1 MPAID
6 EINGRIVYYRP
17 PPPPPPPPTPEQIQA
32 AADAKAKTNAALQT
46 ANTAVN
52 NYIKNGDD
60 STAAQATLDKPLSDV
75 IGSVQ
80 NELRRQADEA
90 PAGDQKKAIEDAAA
104 EIKKRDP
111 DAKWLDKIV
120 DDAKDAV
127 EKQDPSQRTA
137 SEARDGVLDAQ
148 DKLQDAQSIKVTNR
162 TIAEDKQDSINTAQ
176 TNLDKAIQDFK
187 TAIGAELG
195 TYENFGS
202 GDNLKAANDAADAL
216 AKAHPDWDN
225 GSLAFAKNIA
235 TGDAIQYQINHI
247 NPNDPT
253 LSAQD
258 KALATNDPVQFA
270 CVQLA
275 RPYASDKNAEQIYEQ
290 IGAASYDV
298 RVNYTK
304 DQVAAKMKAGD
315 AQGAL
320 KILSTNMND
329 VSVTSA
335 DPDARDHL
343 YQVAGAPFFN
353 AHSDY
358 FNKQISDLTQVYKYN
373 PEDPD
378 NARKMADST
387 VKYDAVGKWMKDL
400 AKVAPPE
407 VANNLLTTVED
418 RFNDNGHWFQSN
430 SGDSSGLMPNGSD
443 FYGGLSLTA
452 AVADSPRFS
461 SDQSSNDHAQ
471 QVANWLTT
479 NNDAKSFLYSMQTS
493 GSGGTMPSWVPVQ
506 NAVGDGN
513 GATVTDA
520 LIQQHG
526 KDLPNADMLQRAF
539 DRGNEKVQAKQAE
552 ADYKTFQSD
561 QNAGLKNIFG
571 QMSKATFGKDS
582 PIYNDKTQAFTG
594 PDADTQRKNYIG
606 ASLMIQADNSGAQ
619 SSGNTNTAWYT
630 NGNSTKII
638 DEVNK
643 EIHDVAGDNA
653 SVKAIPIAYVDKSAG
668 VMPTALF
675 QVTGKDGKTHYI
687 DDRGW
692 DYSSLDDYR
701 HNNALSDDGTIYV
714 PKNLAGTVAVDSKG
728 IPDVDHFS
736 AHITTTGQK
745 IRHVVD
751 IVAGVAT
758 AVGGVILS
766 VGTFGGASIV
776 GGAMVAVG
784 TGWIVGESVDH
795 LNTLADHGRSWSPTN
810 PEAFNDWL
818 AIVTSAAGEYS
829 LAGKGLSAVSEAAAA
844 SKMFTLTRSA
854 SDLVAGGGG
863 IVMTGA
869 QVKDLLMYGDR
880 MSGEQKAESIM
891 FLGLGL
897 GQVGATRMLERVG
910 LSQGT
915 ERVGLLNALKN
926 NAGRY
931 KPTEMAPEPTTVAA
945 NDPASAGRP
954 TSDPTTEPVI
964 TQAGGKTTEPG
975 STTTAGNE
983 GKDGTT
989 GKPGTDP
996 IDPTTGK
1003 PKTAGDPATEPGK
1016 TGTGDEGNPTN
1027 TGPARPSRPLP
1038 GALDDLANPEITL
1051 TSFTDTQK
1059 ALDAG
1064 TQNALSQ
1071 HADLLLDAENYR
1083 TDGTTT
1089 GRHPRGVGV
1098 RRLASALSKMS
1109 DEQRQLILS
1118 KAQFAHDT
1126 ANIKDPVRMSWRQRM
1141 QLYRGK
1147 SSVFGR
1153 TADRIMSP
1161 VDRIQAMFI
1170 DRGIR
1175 NFFVKGGTEDAAA
1188 ALMGKRIL
1196 MVTGFTV
1203 GRDPTTGRM
1212 LPETDGPVGTGEK
1225 AATLAQA
1232 GYDITVATDS
1242 ANMPVLKAVLDT
1254 YEGGH
1259 LVKLETFDAKRGQPA
1274 RDAANELLDRVQPE
1288 AVVAIE
1294 LPARNADGD
1303 YLNMRGISVAD
1314 VNAPKDQIILEANK
1328 RKGITTVGV
1337 GDGGNEAGMGSLRSK
1352 IPAVTLADGSTV
1364 DFASTVPVDFPVTAW
1379 NSNFGAQAILANM
1392 LHNMGRMDLM
1402 PKPEQL
1408 HAAIKASVDAG
1419 AVDGV
1424 SRKGEASVD
1433 GFPSQVHQGMLVLLR
1448 DAMHHIPDGKTTF
1461 DEATPN
1467 EPFTVAAF
1475 DSSNG
1480 GLIAAK
1486 NMLAIIKAET
1496 GEDLQ
1501 MVPVV
1506 DHANAPY
1513 GPKSPETLI
1522 RLVGNGLQTAQRL
1535 KAAMVAMACNTACT
1549 AFPKALDNVDVPV
1562 INLIDVTSRA
1572 MVEHGGD
1579 RPAVI
1584 ATAGTVKSGA
1594 YQNKVAELTD
1604 GEITPQAVAAHK
1616 FADFVNDLK
1625 HKSDDPAVKAELQ
1638 AASDKYV
1645 SELDP
1650 NTTSLWLCCTHYPA
1664 MKDFLVTSL
1673 QKRGMDIPV
1682 VDPMEYQ
1689 AKALLA
1695 QIGKDEWHTP
1705 SAAYSTDP
1713 YVVTSGKTG
1722 PVSESAQN
1730 LMERPNVPVQ
1740 RVRKFGPGKT
1750 LDDTIPPNPRL
1761 EPTPI
1766 SNAVMA
1772 MFNPDMA
1779 RIENPQGVDNA
1790 GAALQNSNRILVLAG
1805 SRNAHGAVDTDGIAG
1820 AAVFGHDMQAAGKH
1834 VVYAVPHEAV
1844 PALDAALQARG
1855 AAVNDYSIVPFD
1867 AAPGEQARTAAQ
1879 DLLNGESP
1887 DTIVS
1892 INVHGRNADGRYIDQ
1907 NGTDVTDQTV
1917 PLDEVAVAGWKADG
1931 VTTIGVGS
1939 RGHEA
1944 GMGNTRRT
1952 APQVTLPDGTVV
1964 DPRSVVPSD
1973 HYVSASNSN
1982 WGAHGLAAS
1991 ALKAAG
1997 RTDLL
2002 STHQQHMDALTASAH
2017 AGAVD
2022 GVTGNATGTVGG
2034 HDSNTYQTV
2043 VQMINLAAGKKPD
2056 VPPPTTASASGPKG
2070 PEGPTG
2076 PTGPEGPKGP
2086 NADNPAPGTQ
2096 PTGSKTTEPTTAA
2109 KTNETGD
2116 DGNGTPPT
2124 EPDSAANAGEP
2135 KRKPWIRWIFAG
2147 SLTGA
2152 FSTAA
2157 SSATLTGSAAT
2168 HAVFDPSVTSPLS
2181 FMYRGSIAALRAN
2194 KTRAINEQLGKL
2206 GTEDSAAAL
2215 AWLKTNVRDQAGRWG
2230 LSKPDRAAIGEAL
2243 DHFQANPDALS
2254 AALSK
2259 KGNPDAQTDRDVQ
2272 RLQALTSAPAKLLS
2286 PKSAIGRANDTLQLL
2301 TLALN
2306 NGNTAYWFATHGA
2319 HLNTPSFWSNALF
2332 LSANLA
2338 LSSRNFA
2345 GRLGATFN
2353 DKATNTSPW
2362 LNRAQAFTMSLYTV
2376 GSVPLAMNDAL
2387 MHTNSPALGA
2397 TKAALDLAFGAG
2409 ALRIAGDLMPK
2420 VGQRLPSNA
2429 ALPGGVILGVAA
2441 VTRFGIEL
2449 FAPNQAAK
2457 PAVAQAQSNGNGQDQ
2472 NLQPTVTLP
2481 LPPDMQGVS
2490 GDVLRANAPPALPSV
2505 GTATSPQYA
2514 IVGPGDTLWQLSAA
2528 DAAKLLGTTGPAS
2541 NARTA
2546 SALDKLPGMNSQF
2559 DWAALDGNP
2568 YTQGATG
2575 QDPDLVVP
2583 GDIVR
2588 IG

>member
-17 PPPPPPPPTPEQIQA
+17 PPPPPPPPTPEQKQA
-32 AADAKAKTNAALQT
+32 AADAKTKTDAAIQT

-52 NYIKNGDD
+52 DYINNGDD
-60 STAAQATLDKPLSDV
+60 SKAAQAKLDKPLSDV
-75 IGSVQ
+75 INSVQ

-90 PAGDQKKAIEDAAA
+90 PAGGEKKAIEDAADA
-104 EIKKRDP
+104 IKKRDP

-148 DKLQDAQSIKVTNR
+148 DKLQDAQNIKVTNR

-176 TNLDKAIQDFK
+176 ANLDKAIQDFK
-187 TAIGAELG
+187 TAIGGELSS
-195 TYENFGS
+195 YENFGS
-202 GDNLKAANDAADAL
+202 GDNLKAANDATDAL
-216 AKAHPDWDN
+216 AKAHPDWDD
-225 GSLAFAKNIA
+225 GSLAFARNIA
-235 TGDAIQYQINHI
+235 TADAIQYQINHI
-247 NPNDPT
+247 NPNDPK

-275 RPYASDKNAEQIYEQ
+275 RPHANDKNAEQIYEQ

-373 PEDPD
+373 PDDPD
-378 NARKMADST
+378 ANRKMADST

-418 RFNDNGHWFQSN
+418 RFNDNGKWFQSN
-430 SGDSSGLMPNGSD
+430 AGADTSGLVPHGSD

-452 AVADSPRFS
+452 AVADSPRFA
-461 SDQSSNDHAQ
+461 SDQPSTDHAQ

-479 NNDAKSFLYSMQTS
+479 NSNAKSFLYSMQTS
-493 GSGGTMPSWVPVQ
+493 GSGGSMPSWVPVQ

-513 GATVTDA
+513 GATVTNA

-539 DRGNEKVQAKQAE
+539 DRGNEKVQQKQAE

-571 QMSKATFGKDS
+571 QMSKATFGKDT
-582 PIYNDKTQAFTG
+582 PLYNDKAQSFTG
-594 PDADTQRKNYIG
+594 PDADTQLKNYIG
-606 ASLMIQADNSGAQ
+606 GALMIQADNAGAQ
-619 SSGNTNTAWYT
+619 SSGTTGTAWFT
-630 NGNSTKII
+630 SGNSTKII

-643 EIHDVAGDNA
+643 KIHEVGGDNPT
-653 SVKAIPIAYVDKSAG
+653 VKAIPIAYVDKSAG

-675 QVTGKDGKTHYI
+675 EVTDKNGGKPHYI

-692 DYSSLDDYR
+692 DYDNLDDYR
-701 HNNALSDDGTIYV
+701 HNNALSDGGTIYV
-714 PKNLAGTVAVDSKG
+714 PKNLAGTVALDSKG

-829 LAGKGLSAVSEAAAA
+829 LAGKGVSALSEAAAA

-926 NAGRY
+926 NADRY
-931 KPTEMAPEPTTVAA
+931 RPTEMVSEPTTVAA
-945 NDPASAGRP
+945 NDPANAGRP
-954 TSDPTTEPVI
+954 TTDPTTEPVI
-964 TQAGGKTTEPG
+964 TQASGKTNEPG
-975 STTTAGNE
+975 GTTAGTE

-996 IDPTTGK
+996 IDPATGK
-1003 PKTAGDPATEPGK
+1003 PKTAGDPTTEPGK
-1016 TGTGDEGNPTN
+1016 TGTPGDEGNPTN

-1038 GALDDLANPEITL
+1038 GALDDLANPEVTL
-1051 TSFTDTQK
+1051 TNFTDTQK

-1083 TDGTTT
+1083 TSGTTA
-1089 GRHPRGVGV
+1089 GRHPRGIGV

-1118 KAQFAHDT
+1118 KAEFAHDT

-1203 GRDPTTGRM
+1203 GRDPATGRM

-1242 ANMPVLKAVLDT
+1242 ANMPVLQSVLDT
-1254 YEGGH
+1254 YPGGH
-1259 LVKLETFDAKRGQPA
+1259 LVKLELFDAKRGQPA

-1328 RKGITTVGV
+1328 RKGIVTVGV

-1352 IPAVTLADGSTV
+1352 IPPVTLADGSTV

-1392 LHNMGRMDLM
+1392 LRNMGRLDLM

-1433 GFPSQVHQGMLVLLR
+1433 GFASQVHQGMLVLLR
-1448 DAMHHIPDGKTTF
+1448 NAMNHMPDSKTF

-1513 GPKSPETLI
+1513 GPKSPDTLI

-1562 INLIDVTSRA
+1562 INLIDVTSHA

-1594 YQNKVAELTD
+1594 YQNRVAELTNGD
-1604 GEITPQAVAAHK
+1604 ITPQAVAAHK

-1645 SELDP
+1645 EELDP

-1682 VDPMEYQ
+1682 IDPMEYQ
-1689 AKALLA
+1689 AKALLNE
-1695 QIGKDEWHTP
+1695 IGKSEWHTP
-1705 SAAYSTDP
+1705 SAAYSTEP

-1722 PVSESAQN
+1722 PVSESVQN
-1730 LMERPNVPVQ
+1730 LMERLNVPVQ
-1740 RVRKFGPGKT
+1740 RVRRFGPGKT
-1750 LDDTIPPNPRL
+1750 LDGTIPPNPRM

-1779 RIENPQGVDNA
+1779 RIENPKGVDNA
-1790 GAALQNSNRILVLAG
+1790 AAALQDSNRILVLAG
-1805 SRNAHGAVDTDGIAG
+1805 ARNAHGAVDTDGIAG
-1820 AAVFGHDMQAAGKH
+1820 AAVFGHDMQASGKQ
-1834 VVYAVPHEAV
+1834 VVYVVPHQAV

-1867 AAPGEQARTAAQ
+1867 AAPGEPARTSAQ
-1879 DLLNGESP
+1879 DLINQESP

-1907 NGTDVTDQTV
+1907 NGNDVTDQTV
-1917 PLDEVAVAGWKADG
+1917 PLDEVVAAGWKTDG

-1964 DPRSVVPSD
+1964 DPRSVVPAD

-2002 STHQQHMDALTASAH
+2002 STHQQHMDALQASAN

-2022 GVTGNATGTVGG
+2022 GVTGRTDPTVGG

-2056 VPPPTTASASGPKG
+2056 VPPPAAANATGPKG
-2070 PEGPTG
+2070 PDGPSPDT
-2076 PTGPEGPKGP
+2076 
-2086 NADNPAPGTQ
+2086 PAPGTQ
-2096 PTGSKTTEPTTAA
+2096 ASNSKPTEPSTPPI
-2109 KTNETGD
+2109 KTGEAGD

-2124 EPDSAANAGEP
+2124 EPNSAASAGEP

-2206 GTEDSAAAL
+2206 GTEDSASAL
-2215 AWLKTNVRDQAGRWG
+2215 AWLKANVRDQAGRWG
-2230 LSKPDRAAIGEAL
+2230 LSKTDRAAIGEAL
-2243 DHFQANPDALS
+2243 DHFQANPDALTV
-2254 AALSK
+2254 ALSK
-2259 KGNPDAQTDRDVQ
+2259 KDNPDAQTERDVQ

-2286 PKSAIGRANDTLQLL
+2286 PKSPIGRANDTLQLL

-2387 MHTNSPALGA
+2387 MHTNSPAMGA

-2420 VGQRLPSNA
+2420 VGQRLPSNPM
-2429 ALPGGVILGVAA
+2429 LPGGVILGVAA

-2449 FAPNQAAK
+2449 FVPNQAAK
-2457 PAVAQAQSNGNGQDQ
+2457 PAVAQVQANGNGQDQ
-2472 NLQPTVTLP
+2472 NNQPIAAFP
-2481 LPPDMQGVS
+2481 LPDMQGVS
-2490 GDVLRANAPPALPSV
+2490 GDVLRANAPHALPSI

-2541 NARTA
+2541 EPRTLA
-2546 SALDKLPGMNSQF
+2546 AFDKLPPMNSQF

>member
-17 PPPPPPPPTPEQIQA
+17 PPPPPAPTPEQKQA
-32 AADAKAKTNAALQT
+32 AADAKTQTDAAIQT

-52 NYIKNGDD
+52 NYINNGDD
-60 STAAQATLDKPLSDV
+60 STAAQAKLDKPLSDV
-75 IGSVQ
+75 INSVQ

-90 PAGDQKKAIEDAAA
+90 PAGSEKKAIEDAAA
-104 EIKKRDP
+104 AIKKRDP

-137 SEARDGVLDAQ
+137 SEARDGVLNAQ
-148 DKLQDAQSIKVTNR
+148 DKLQDAQDIKVTNR
-162 TIAEDKQDSINTAQ
+162 TIAEDKQDAINTAQ
-176 TNLDKAIQDFK
+176 ANLNKAIQDFK
-187 TAIGAELG
+187 AALGGELS

-202 GDNLKAANDAADAL
+202 GDNLKAANDAVDAV
-216 AKAHPDWDN
+216 AKAHPDWDD
-225 GSLAFAKNIA
+225 GSLAFARNIA
-235 TGDAIQYQINHI
+235 TADAIQYQINHI

-258 KALATNDPVQFA
+258 KALATNDPVQLA

-275 RPYASDKNAEQIYEQ
+275 RPYASDPNAEKIYEQ

-298 RVNYTK
+298 RVTYTK

-315 AQGAL
+315 AEGAL

-335 DPDARDHL
+335 DPDARAHL
-343 YQVAGAPFFN
+343 YEVAGAPFFN

-358 FNKQISDLTQVYKYN
+358 FNKQITDLTQVYKYN
-373 PEDPD
+373 PDDPD
-378 NARKMADST
+378 ANRKMADST
-387 VKYDAVGKWMKDL
+387 VKYDAVGTWMKDL

-407 VANNLLTTVED
+407 VAGNLLTTVED

-430 SGDSSGLMPNGSD
+430 AGPDTSGLVPHGSD

-452 AVADSPRFS
+452 AVADAPRFA
-461 SDQSSNDHAQ
+461 SDQPSTDHAQ
-471 QVANWLTT
+471 QVANWLTS
-479 NNDAKSFLYSMQTS
+479 NSNAKSFLYSMQTS
-493 GSGGTMPSWVPVQ
+493 GSGGSMPSWVPVQ

-513 GATVTDA
+513 GATVTNA
-520 LIQQHG
+520 LIQHHG

-561 QNAGLKNIFG
+561 QNGGLKTIFG
-571 QMSKATFGKDS
+571 QMSKATFGKDT
-582 PIYNDKTQAFTG
+582 PLYNDTAQTFSGA
-594 PDADTQRKNYIG
+594 DADTQLKNYIG
-606 ASLMIQADNSGAQ
+606 GALMIQADNAGAQ
-619 SSGNTNTAWYT
+619 SSGNTGTAWFT
-630 NGNSTKII
+630 SGNSTKVIN
-638 DEVNK
+638 EVDK
-643 EIHDVAGDNA
+643 AIHEAGGDNPT
-653 SVKAIPIAYVDKSAG
+653 VKAIPIAYVDKSAG

-675 QVTGKDGKTHYI
+675 EVADKNGGKPHYI

-701 HNNALSDDGTIYV
+701 HNNALSDGGTIYV
-714 PKNLAGTVAVDSKG
+714 PKNLAGTVALGSNGV
-728 IPDVDHFS
+728 PDVDHFS

-795 LNTLADHGRSWSPTN
+795 LHTLADHGRSWSPLN
-810 PEAFNDWL
+810 PEATNDWL

-829 LAGKGLSAVSEAAAA
+829 LAGKGLVAVSDVANA
-844 SKMFTLTRSA
+844 SRLFKITRSA

-863 IVMTGA
+863 MIMTGA

-926 NAGRY
+926 NADRY
-931 KPTEMAPEPTTVAA
+931 KPTEMAPDPTTVAA

-954 TSDPTTEPVI
+954 TTDPTTEPVI
-964 TQAGGKTTEPG
+964 LQAGNKTPERG
-975 STTTAGNE
+975 
-983 GKDGTT
+983 GTT
-989 GKPGTDP
+989 PGNDGNDGNDGKPGTDP
-996 IDPTTGK
+996 IDPATGK
-1003 PKTAGDPATEPGK
+1003 PKAAGDPATEPGK
-1016 TGTGDEGNPTN
+1016 TGTPGDEGNPTN

-1038 GALDDLANPEITL
+1038 GALDDLANPEVTL
-1051 TSFTDTQK
+1051 TGFTDTQK
-1059 ALDAG
+1059 ALDAA

-1083 TDGTTT
+1083 TDGTTI
-1089 GRHPRGVGV
+1089 GRHPRGIGV
-1098 RRLASALSKMS
+1098 RRLAAKLAEMS
-1109 DEQRQLILS
+1109 DEQRRLILS
-1118 KAQFAHDT
+1118 KAEFAHDT

-1161 VDRIQAMFI
+1161 VDRIQALFV

-1175 NFFVKGGTEDAAA
+1175 KFFVKGGTEDAAA
-1188 ALMGKRIL
+1188 ALKDSQRIL
-1196 MVTGFTV
+1196 LVTGFTV
-1203 GRDPTTGRM
+1203 GRDPVSGRA
-1212 LPETDGPVGTGEK
+1212 LPETDGPVGTAEM
-1225 AATLAQA
+1225 AAKLALA
-1232 GYDITVATDS
+1232 GRDMTIATDS
-1242 ANMPVLKAVLDT
+1242 ANMPVVQSVLASFD
-1254 YEGGH
+1254 GGH
-1259 LVKLETFDAKRGQPA
+1259 LVKLEPFDAKRGQPA
-1274 RDAANELLDRVQPE
+1274 RDAANELLDRVQPD

-1303 YLNMRGISVAD
+1303 YLNMRGISVAE
-1314 VNAPKDQIILEANK
+1314 VNAPKDQIVLEANK
-1328 RKGITTVGV
+1328 RKGIITVGV
-1337 GDGGNEAGMGSLRSK
+1337 GDGGNEAGMGSLRSN
-1352 IPAVTLADGSTV
+1352 IPPVTLADNTTI
-1364 DFASTVPVDFPVTAW
+1364 DFASTVPVDHPVTAW

-1392 LHNMGRMDLM
+1392 LHRMGRMDLM
-1402 PKPEQL
+1402 TTPEEL

-1424 SRKGEASVD
+1424 SRKSEASVD
-1433 GFPSQVHQGMLVLLR
+1433 GFSSQVHQGMLVLLR
-1448 DAMHHIPDGKTTF
+1448 EAMNHMPRDKTF
-1461 DEATPN
+1461 DEATPT
-1467 EPFTVAAF
+1467 EPFTFAAF

-1486 NMLAIIKAET
+1486 NMLATIKAQT
-1496 GEDLQ
+1496 GEDLP
-1501 MVPVV
+1501 VAIVV

-1513 GPKSPETLI
+1513 GPKSPDALI

-1549 AFPKALDNVDVPV
+1549 AFPKALENVDVPV
-1562 INLIDVTSRA
+1562 IDLVDVTSRA
-1572 MVEHGGD
+1572 IVEHGGE

-1584 ATAGTVKSGA
+1584 ATAGTVKSHA
-1594 YQNKVAELTD
+1594 YQDKVAALSGD
-1604 GEITPQAVAAHK
+1604 SIHPQAVAAHK
-1616 FADFVNDLK
+1616 FADFVNQLK
-1625 HKSDDPAVKAELQ
+1625 HKSDDPAVKKELQ
-1638 AASDKYV
+1638 EASDLYV
-1645 SELDP
+1645 SELDER
-1650 NTTSLWLCCTHYPA
+1650 TTSLWLCCTHYPA
-1664 MKDFLVTSL
+1664 MKAFLVTSL

-1682 VDPMEYQ
+1682 VDPMQYQ
-1689 AKALLA
+1689 AKAVLDA
-1695 QIGKDEWHTP
+1695 IGQQEWKVP
-1705 SAAYSTDP
+1705 SAAYSSDP

-1730 LMERPNVPVQ
+1730 LMERPDVPVQ
-1740 RVRKFGPGKT
+1740 RVRRFGPGRT
-1750 LDDTIPPNPRL
+1750 LDSVIPSNPRL
-1761 EPTPI
+1761 EPSPI
-1766 SNAVMA
+1766 TNAVQA
-1772 MFNPDMA
+1772 LFTGDSA
-1779 RIENPQGVDNA
+1779 RIENPLGIDRA
-1790 GAALQNSNRILVLAG
+1790 AAALQNSNRILVLAG
-1805 SRNAHGAVDTDGIAG
+1805 ARNAHGAVDTDGMAG
-1820 AAVFGHDMQAAGKH
+1820 AAVFGHDMQAAGKN
-1834 VVYAVPHEAV
+1834 VVYVVPHEAV

-1855 AAVNDYSIVPFD
+1855 AAVNDYSIVPFN
-1867 AAPGEQARTAAQ
+1867 AEPGEPARATAQ
-1879 DLLNGESP
+1879 DLINEASP

-1907 NGTDVTDQTV
+1907 NGTDVTEQTV
-1917 PLDEVAVAGWKADG
+1917 PLDEVAIAGWKTDG

-1952 APQVTLPDGTVV
+1952 AAQVTLPDGTVV
-1964 DPRSVVPSD
+1964 DPRSVVPAD

-1991 ALKAAG
+1991 VLEAAG

-2002 STHQQHMDALTASAH
+2002 TTHQQHMDALNATAS

-2022 GVTGNATGTVGG
+2022 GATGQATGTVGG

-2043 VQMINLAAGKKPD
+2043 VQMINLAAGKKPNA
-2056 VPPPTTASASGPKG
+2056 PPPTAANATGPKG
-2070 PEGPTG
+2070 PTG
-2076 PTGPEGPKGP
+2076 PDGAQPKE
-2086 NADNPAPGTQ
+2086 PAA
-2096 PTGSKTTEPTTAA
+2096 TTEPITA
-2109 KTNETGD
+2109 KTSEAGD
-2116 DGNGTPPT
+2116 DGNGAPPT
-2124 EPDSAANAGEP
+2124 EPDSAASAGEP

-2181 FMYRGSIAALRAN
+2181 FMYRGGIAALRAN
-2194 KTRAINEQLGKL
+2194 KTRAVSDQVGKL
-2206 GTEDSAAAL
+2206 GTEDSDAAL
-2215 AWLKTNVRDQAGRWG
+2215 AWLKTNMSDHGRRWG
-2230 LSKPDRAAIGEAL
+2230 VTKSDRQTIADAVTR
-2243 DHFQANPDALS
+2243 FQDNPDALM

-2259 KGNPDAQTDRDVQ
+2259 VDDPKAKDDPDVQ
-2272 RLQALTSAPAKLLS
+2272 ALLALKGAPGKLLS
-2286 PKSAIGRANDTLQLL
+2286 PKSPVGRANDTLQLL

-2387 MHTNSPALGA
+2387 MHTNSPAMGA

-2420 VGQRLPSNA
+2420 VGQRLPSHA
-2429 ALPGGVILGVAA
+2429 MLPGGVILGVAA

-2449 FAPNQAAK
+2449 FVPNQAAK
-2457 PAVAQAQSNGNGQDQ
+2457 PAVANVQANGNGQDQ
-2472 NLQPTVTLP
+2472 NNQPVAAFP
-2481 LPPDMQGVS
+2481 LPDMQGVS
-2490 GDVLRANAPPALPSV
+2490 GDLLRANAPHALPSI
-2505 GTATSPQYA
+2505 GTGTSPQYA
-2514 IVGPGDTLWQLSAA
+2514 IVGPGGTLWQLSAA
-2528 DAAKLLGTTGPAS
+2528 DAAKLLGTAGPAS
-2541 NARTA
+2541 DARTA
-2546 SALDKLPGMNSQF
+2546 AALDKLPPMNSQF
-2559 DWAALDGNP
+2559 DWSALDGDP
-2568 YTQGATG
+2568 YTPATTG

-2583 GDIVR
+2583 GDLVR

>member
-17 PPPPPPPPTPEQIQA
+17 PPPPPAPTPEQKQA
-32 AADAKAKTNAALQT
+32 AADAKTQTDAAIQT

-52 NYIKNGDD
+52 NYINNGDD
-60 STAAQATLDKPLSDV
+60 STAAQAKLDKPLSDV
-75 IGSVQ
+75 INSVQ

-90 PAGDQKKAIEDAAA
+90 PAGSEKKAIEDAAA
-104 EIKKRDP
+104 AIKKRDP

-137 SEARDGVLDAQ
+137 SEARDGVLNAQ
-148 DKLQDAQSIKVTNR
+148 DNLQNAQSIKVTNR
-162 TIAEDKQDSINTAQ
+162 TIAEDKQDAINAAQ
-176 TNLDKAIQDFK
+176 ANLHKAIQDFK
-187 TAIGAELG
+187 TALGGELS

-202 GDNLKAANDAADAL
+202 GDNLKAANDAVDAM
-216 AKAHPDWDN
+216 AKAHPDWDD
-225 GSLAFAKNIA
+225 GSLAFARNIA
-235 TGDAIQYQINHI
+235 TADAIQYQINHI

-275 RPYASDKNAEQIYEQ
+275 RPYASDPNAEKIYEQ

-298 RVNYTK
+298 RVTYTK

-315 AQGAL
+315 AEGAL

-335 DPDARDHL
+335 DPDARAHL
-343 YQVAGAPFFN
+343 YEVAGAPFFN

-358 FNKQISDLTQVYKYN
+358 FNKQITDLTQVYKYN
-373 PEDPD
+373 PDDPD
-378 NARKMADST
+378 ANRKMADST

-407 VANNLLTTVED
+407 VAGNLLTTVED

-430 SGDSSGLMPNGSD
+430 AGPDTSGLVPRGSD

-452 AVADSPRFS
+452 AVADAPRFA
-461 SDQSSNDHAQ
+461 SDQPSTDHAQ

-479 NNDAKSFLYSMQTS
+479 NSNAKSFLYSMQTS
-493 GSGGTMPSWVPVQ
+493 GSGGSMPSWVPVQ
-506 NAVGDGN
+506 NAVGNGN
-513 GATVTDA
+513 GATVTNA

-539 DRGNEKVQAKQAE
+539 DRGNEKVQQKQAE

-561 QNAGLKNIFG
+561 QNGGLKTIFG
-571 QMSKATFGKDS
+571 QMSKATFGKDT
-582 PIYNDKTQAFTG
+582 PLYNDTAQTFSG
-594 PDADTQRKNYIG
+594 PDADTQLKNYIG
-606 ASLMIQADNSGAQ
+606 GALMIQADNAGAQ
-619 SSGNTNTAWYT
+619 SSGTTGTAWFT
-630 NGNSTKII
+630 SGNSTKVIN
-638 DEVNK
+638 EVDK
-643 EIHDVAGDNA
+643 AIHEAGGDNPT
-653 SVKAIPIAYVDKSAG
+653 VKAIPIVYVDKSAG
-668 VMPTALF
+668 VMPTTLF
-675 QVTGKDGKTHYI
+675 EVADKKGGKPHYI

-701 HNNALSDDGTIYV
+701 HNNALSDGGTIYV
-714 PKNLAGTVAVDSKG
+714 PKNLAGTVALGSNGV
-728 IPDVDHFS
+728 PDVDHFS

-795 LNTLADHGRSWSPTN
+795 LHTLADHGRSWSPLN
-810 PEAFNDWL
+810 PEATNDWL

-829 LAGKGLSAVSEAAAA
+829 LAGKGLVAVSDVANA
-844 SKMFTLTRSA
+844 SRLFKITRSA

-863 IVMTGA
+863 MIMTGA

-880 MSGEQKAESIM
+880 MSGSQKAESIM

-926 NAGRY
+926 NADRY
-931 KPTEMAPEPTTVAA
+931 KPTEMAPDPTTVAA

-954 TSDPTTEPVI
+954 TTDPTTEPVI
-964 TQAGGKTTEPG
+964 LQAGGKTPERG
-975 STTTAGNE
+975 GTTP
-983 GKDGTT
+983 GKDGNDGND

-996 IDPTTGK
+996 IDPATGK
-1003 PKTAGDPATEPGK
+1003 PKAAGDPATEPGK
-1016 TGTGDEGNPTN
+1016 TGTPGDEGNPTN

-1038 GALDDLANPEITL
+1038 GALDDLANPEVTL

-1059 ALDAG
+1059 ALDAA

-1083 TDGTTT
+1083 TDGTTI
-1089 GRHPRGVGV
+1089 GHHPRGIGV
-1098 RRLASALSKMS
+1098 RRLAAKLAEMS
-1109 DEQRQLILS
+1109 DEQRRLILS
-1118 KAQFAHDT
+1118 KAEFAHDT

-1161 VDRIQAMFI
+1161 VDRIQALFV

-1175 NFFVKGGTEDAAA
+1175 KFFVKGGTEDAAA
-1188 ALMGKRIL
+1188 ALKDSQRIL
-1196 MVTGFTV
+1196 LVTGFTV
-1203 GRDPTTGRM
+1203 GRDPVSGRA
-1212 LPETDGPVGTGEK
+1212 LPETDGPVGTAEM
-1225 AATLAQA
+1225 AAKLALA
-1232 GYDITVATDS
+1232 GRDMTIATDS
-1242 ANMPVLKAVLDT
+1242 ANMPVVQSVLASFD
-1254 YEGGH
+1254 GGH
-1259 LVKLETFDAKRGQPA
+1259 LVKLEPFDAKRGQPA
-1274 RDAANELLDRVQPE
+1274 RDAANELLDRVQPD

-1303 YLNMRGISVAD
+1303 YLNMRGISVAE
-1314 VNAPKDQIILEANK
+1314 VNAPKDQIVLEANK
-1328 RKGITTVGV
+1328 RKGIITVGV
-1337 GDGGNEAGMGSLRSK
+1337 GDGGNEAGMGSLRSN
-1352 IPAVTLADGSTV
+1352 IPPVTLADNTTI
-1364 DFASTVPVDFPVTAW
+1364 DFASTVPVDHPVTAW

-1392 LHNMGRMDLM
+1392 LHRMGRMDLM
-1402 PKPEQL
+1402 TTPEEL

-1424 SRKGEASVD
+1424 SRKSEASVD
-1433 GFPSQVHQGMLVLLR
+1433 GFSSQVHQGMLVLLR
-1448 DAMHHIPDGKTTF
+1448 EAMNHMPTDKTF
-1461 DEATPN
+1461 DEATPT
-1467 EPFTVAAF
+1467 EPFTFAAF

-1486 NMLAIIKAET
+1486 NMLATIKAQT
-1496 GEDLQ
+1496 GEDLP
-1501 MVPVV
+1501 VAIVV

-1513 GPKSPETLI
+1513 GPKSPDALI

-1549 AFPKALDNVDVPV
+1549 AFPKALENVDVPV
-1562 INLIDVTSRA
+1562 IDLVDVTSRA
-1572 MVEHGGD
+1572 IVEHGGE

-1584 ATAGTVKSGA
+1584 ATAGTVKSHA
-1594 YQNKVAELTD
+1594 YQDKVAALS
-1604 GEITPQAVAAHK
+1604 GSPPPQAVAAHK
-1616 FADFVNDLK
+1616 FADFVNELK
-1625 HKSDDPAVKAELQ
+1625 HKSDNPAVKKELQ
-1638 AASDKYV
+1638 EASDLYV
-1645 SELDP
+1645 SELDEG
-1650 NTTSLWLCCTHYPA
+1650 TTSLWLCCTHYPA

-1682 VDPMEYQ
+1682 VDPMQYQ
-1689 AKALLA
+1689 AKAVLDA
-1695 QIGKDEWHTP
+1695 IGQQEWKVP
-1705 SAAYSTDP
+1705 SAAYSSDP

-1730 LMERPNVPVQ
+1730 LMERPDVPVQ
-1740 RVRKFGPGKT
+1740 RVRRFGPGRT
-1750 LDDTIPPNPRL
+1750 LDSVIPSNPRL
-1761 EPTPI
+1761 EPSPI
-1766 SNAVMA
+1766 TNAVQA
-1772 MFNPDMA
+1772 LFTGDSA
-1779 RIENPQGVDNA
+1779 RIENPLGIDRA
-1790 GAALQNSNRILVLAG
+1790 AAALQNSNRILVLAG
-1805 SRNAHGAVDTDGIAG
+1805 ARNAHGAVDTDGMAG
-1820 AAVFGHDMQAAGKH
+1820 AAVFGHDMQAAGKN
-1834 VVYAVPHEAV
+1834 VVYVVPHEAV

-1855 AAVNDYSIVPFD
+1855 AAVNDYSIVPFN
-1867 AAPGEQARTAAQ
+1867 AEPGEPARTTAQ
-1879 DLLNGESP
+1879 DLINEASP

-1907 NGTDVTDQTV
+1907 NGNDVTDQTV
-1917 PLDEVAVAGWKADG
+1917 PLDEVAIAGWKTDG

-1952 APQVTLPDGTVV
+1952 AAQVTLPDGTVV
-1964 DPRSVVPSD
+1964 DPRSVVPAD

-1991 ALKAAG
+1991 VLEAAG

-2002 STHQQHMDALTASAH
+2002 TTHQQHMDALNATAS

-2022 GVTGNATGTVGG
+2022 GATGQATGTVGG

-2043 VQMINLAAGKKPD
+2043 VQMINLAAGKKPNA
-2056 VPPPTTASASGPKG
+2056 PPPTAAHATEPK
-2070 PEGPTG
+2070 GPTG
-2076 PTGPEGPKGP
+2076 PDGPQPKE
-2086 NADNPAPGTQ
+2086 PA
-2096 PTGSKTTEPTTAA
+2096 STTEPITA
-2109 KTNETGD
+2109 KTSEAGD

-2124 EPDSAANAGEP
+2124 TPDSAASAGEP

-2181 FMYRGSIAALRAN
+2181 FMYRGGIAALRAN
-2194 KTRAINEQLGKL
+2194 KTRAVSDQVGKL
-2206 GTEDSAAAL
+2206 GTEDSDAAL
-2215 AWLKTNVRDQAGRWG
+2215 AWLKTNMSDHGRRWG
-2230 LSKPDRAAIGEAL
+2230 VTKSDRQTIADAVTR
-2243 DHFQANPDALS
+2243 FQDNPDALT

-2259 KGNPDAQTDRDVQ
+2259 VDDPKAKDDPDVQ
-2272 RLQALTSAPAKLLS
+2272 ALLALKGAPGKLLS
-2286 PKSAIGRANDTLQLL
+2286 PKSPVGRANDTLQLL

-2387 MHTNSPALGA
+2387 MHTNSPAMGA

-2420 VGQRLPSNA
+2420 VGQRLPSHA
-2429 ALPGGVILGVAA
+2429 MLPGGVILGVAA

-2449 FAPNQAAK
+2449 FVPNQAAK
-2457 PAVAQAQSNGNGQDQ
+2457 PAVANVQANSNVQDQ
-2472 NLQPTVTLP
+2472 DNQPVAAFP
-2481 LPPDMQGVS
+2481 LPDMQGVS
-2490 GDVLRANAPPALPSV
+2490 GDLLRANAPHALPSI
-2505 GTATSPQYA
+2505 GTGTSPQYA
-2514 IVGPGDTLWQLSAA
+2514 IVGPGGTLWQLSAA
-2528 DAAKLLGTTGPAS
+2528 DAAKLLGTAGPAS
-2541 NARTA
+2541 DARTA
-2546 SALDKLPGMNSQF
+2546 AALDKLPPMNSQF
-2559 DWAALDGNP
+2559 DWSAVDGHP
-2568 YTQGATG
+2568 YTPATTG

-2583 GDIVR
+2583 GDLVR

>member
-17 PPPPPPPPTPEQIQA
+17 PPPPPPPPTPEQKQA
-32 AADAKAKTNAALQT
+32 AADAKTKTDAAIQT
-46 ANTAVN
+46 ANGAVN
-52 NYIKNGDD
+52 NYINNGDD
-60 STAAQATLDKPLSDV
+60 SQAAQDKLNKPLSDV
-75 IGSVQ
+75 INTVQ

-90 PAGDQKKAIEDAAA
+90 APGDEKKAIEDAADA
-104 EIKKRDP
+104 IKKRDP

-176 TNLDKAIQDFK
+176 DNLNKAIQDFK
-187 TAIGAELG
+187 TAIGGELAG
-195 TYENFGS
+195 YENFGS
-202 GDNLKAANDAADAL
+202 GDNLKAANDAVDAL
-216 AKAHPDWDN
+216 AKAHPDWDD
-225 GSLAFAKNIA
+225 GSIAFARSIA
-235 TGDAIQYQINHI
+235 TGDAIQYQVAHV

-275 RPYASDKNAEQIYEQ
+275 RPYAQDKNAEQIYEQ

-298 RVNYTK
+298 RVTYTK

-315 AQGAL
+315 AEGAL
-320 KILSTNMND
+320 KILSINMND
-329 VSVTSA
+329 VSVSSA
-335 DPDARDHL
+335 DTESRNHL
-343 YQVAGAPFFN
+343 FQVAGEPFFG

-373 PEDPD
+373 PDDPD
-378 NARKMADST
+378 ANRKMADST

-407 VANNLLTTVED
+407 VANNLLATVED

-430 SGDSSGLMPNGSD
+430 AGADTSGLMPNGSD
-443 FYGGLSLTA
+443 FYGGLSLAA
-452 AVADSPRFS
+452 AVADAPRFA
-461 SDQSSNDHAQ
+461 SDQPSTDHAQ

-479 NNDAKSFLYSMQTS
+479 NSNAKSFLYSMQTS

-506 NAVGDGN
+506 NAVSDGN
-513 GATVTDA
+513 GATVTNA

-539 DRGNEKVQAKQAE
+539 DRGNEKVQQKQAE

-561 QNAGLKNIFG
+561 QNTGLKNIFG
-571 QMSKATFGKDS
+571 QMSKATFGKDNLL
-582 PIYNDKTQAFTG
+582 YNDKTQAFTG
-594 PDADTQRKNYIG
+594 PNADTQRKNYIG
-606 ASLMIQADNSGAQ
+606 GALMIQADNSGAQ
-619 SSGNTNTAWYT
+619 ASGDTSTAWYT

-638 DEVNK
+638 NEVNK
-643 EIHDVAGDNA
+643 AIHDVGGDNP

-675 QVTGKDGKTHYI
+675 QVTGKDGKTHYV

-692 DYSSLDDYR
+692 TYDDLDDYR
-701 HNNALSDDGTIYV
+701 HNNALSDGGTIYV
-714 PKNLAGTVAVDSKG
+714 PKNLAGTVAVDSSG

-766 VGTFGGASIV
+766 VGSGGTLSFV

-784 TGWIVGESVDH
+784 TGWIVGESIDH

-854 SDLVAGGGG
+854 SGLVAGGGG
-863 IVMTGA
+863 VVMTGA

-897 GQVGATRMLERVG
+897 GQIGATRMLERVG

-915 ERVGLLNALKN
+915 ERSGLLNALKN
-926 NAGRY
+926 NADRY
-931 KPTEMAPEPTTVAA
+931 KPTEMVPEPTTVAA

-954 TSDPTTEPVI
+954 KTDPTTEPVI
-964 TQAGGKTTEPG
+964 TQTGGKNAEPD
-975 STTTAGNE
+975 GN
-983 GKDGTT
+983 GTPGNDGTT
-989 GKPGTDP
+989 GKTGTDP
-996 IDPTTGK
+996 VDPTTGK
-1003 PKTAGDPATEPGK
+1003 PKTAGDPTTEPSK
-1016 TGTGDEGNPTN
+1016 TGNPGDDGSPTD
-1027 TGPARPSRPLP
+1027 TGPILPSRPSRPLP
-1038 GALDDLANPEITL
+1038 GALDDLANPEVTL
-1051 TSFTDTQK
+1051 TGFTDTQK

-1064 TQNALSQ
+1064 QQNALSQ

-1083 TDGTTT
+1083 TSGTTN

-1098 RRLASALSKMS
+1098 RRLAEELRKMS

-1118 KAQFAHDT
+1118 KAEFAHDT
-1126 ANIKDPVRMSWRQRM
+1126 GNIKDPVRMSWRQRM

-1147 SSVFGR
+1147 SSTFGR

-1254 YEGGH
+1254 YEGGN

-1274 RDAANELLDRVQPE
+1274 RDAANALLDRVQPE

-1314 VNAPKDQIILEANK
+1314 VNAPKDEIILQANK
-1328 RKGITTVGV
+1328 RDGITTVGV

-1352 IPAVTLADGSTV
+1352 IPAVTLADGSKV
-1364 DFASTVPVDFPVTAW
+1364 DFASTVPVEFPVTAW

-1392 LHNMGRMDLM
+1392 LRRMGRMDLM

-1433 GFPSQVHQGMLVLLR
+1433 GFPSQVHQGMLVLLT
-1448 DAMHHIPDGKTTF
+1448 DAMNHMPEDKTF
-1461 DEATPN
+1461 DETTPT
-1467 EPFTVAAF
+1467 EPFTIAAF

-1480 GLIAAK
+1480 GLLAAK
-1486 NMLAIIKAET
+1486 NMLAVIKAET
-1496 GEDLQ
+1496 GEDVR

-1513 GPKSPETLI
+1513 GPKSPDTLI

-1572 MVEHGGD
+1572 MVQHGGD

-1584 ATAGTVKSGA
+1584 ATDGTVKSGA
-1594 YQNKVAELTD
+1594 YQSKVAELTN

-1625 HKSDDPAVKAELQ
+1625 HQSDDPAVKAELQ
-1638 AASDKYV
+1638 SASDEYV
-1645 SELDP
+1645 AQLDSD
-1650 NTTSLWLCCTHYPA
+1650 TTSLWLCCTHYPA
-1664 MKDFLVTSL
+1664 VKDFLVTSL

-1682 VDPMEYQ
+1682 VDPMQYQ

-1695 QIGKDEWHTP
+1695 EIGKQEWNVP
-1705 SAAYSTDP
+1705 SAAYSTEP

-1722 PVSESAQN
+1722 PVSTSAQN
-1730 LMERPNVPVQ
+1730 LMERPGVPVQ
-1740 RVRKFGPGKT
+1740 RVRSFGPGKP
-1750 LDDTIPPNPRL
+1750 LNKLIPSNSRI

-1779 RIENPQGVDNA
+1779 RIENPNGVDNA
-1790 GAALQNSNRILVLAG
+1790 AAALQNSNRILVLTGA
-1805 SRNAHGAVDTDGIAG
+1805 RNTHGAVDTDGLAG
-1820 AAVFGHDMQAAGKH
+1820 AAVFGHDMQAAGKQ
-1834 VVYAVPHEAV
+1834 VVYVVPHEAV

-1855 AAVNDYSIVPFD
+1855 AAVNDYSIIPFD
-1867 AAPGEQARTAAQ
+1867 AAPGEQARITAH
-1879 DLLNGESP
+1879 DLINAESP

-1892 INVHGRNADGRYIDQ
+1892 VNVHGRNADGRYIDQ
-1907 NGTDVTDQTV
+1907 TGNDVTDQTV
-1917 PLDEVAVAGWKADG
+1917 PLDEVAAAGWKTDG
-1931 VTTIGVGS
+1931 VVTIGVGS

-1952 APQVTLPDGTVV
+1952 APLVTLPDGTVA
-1964 DPRSVVPSD
+1964 DPRSVVPAD

-2002 STHQQHMDALTASAH
+2002 STHQQHMDALEASAN

-2022 GVTGNATGTVGG
+2022 GVTGRPDGTVGG
-2034 HDSNTYQTV
+2034 QDANTYQTV

-2056 VPPPTTASASGPKG
+2056 APPPAAASAGGPKVPSGPQ
-2070 PEGPTG
+2070 PDSPT
-2076 PTGPEGPKGP
+2076 P
-2086 NADNPAPGTQ
+2086 NTQ
-2096 PTGSKTTEPTTAA
+2096 PTGSKTTKPTTTAA
-2109 KTNETGD
+2109 KTSKAGD
-2116 DGNGTPPT
+2116 DGNGMPPT
-2124 EPDSAANAGEP
+2124 EPDGATSAEQP

-2157 SSATLTGSAAT
+2157 SSATLTSVHIPSAA
-2168 HAVFDPSVTSPLS
+2168 FDPTVTGPLS

-2194 KTRAINEQLGKL
+2194 KTRAINAQLGKL
-2206 GTEDSAAAL
+2206 GTEDAASAL
-2215 AWLKTNVRDQAGRWG
+2215 AWLKTNVRGQAGRWG
-2230 LSKPDRAAIGEAL
+2230 LSQTDRAAIGEAI
-2243 DHFQANPDALS
+2243 DRFQANPDALT

-2259 KGNPDAQTDRDVQ
+2259 KDNPEAQKNDRDVQ
-2272 RLQALTSAPAKLLS
+2272 RLQTLMSVPTKLLS

-2362 LNRAQAFTMSLYTV
+2362 LTRAQAFTMSLYTV

-2387 MHTNSPALGA
+2387 MHTNSPAMGA

-2409 ALRIAGDLMPK
+2409 ALRLAGDFMPK
-2420 VGQRLPSNA
+2420 VGQRLPSSA

-2449 FAPNQAAK
+2449 FSPNQAAK
-2457 PAVAQAQSNGNGQDQ
+2457 PAVAQLQANGNANANGQDQ
-2472 NLQPTVTLP
+2472 KNQPITTIP
-2481 LPPDMQGVS
+2481 LPDMQGVS
-2490 GDVLRANAPPALPSV
+2490 GDVLRAAHLPGPLPSV

-2514 IVGPGDTLWQLSAA
+2514 IVGPGDTLWRLSAA
-2528 DAAKLLGTTGPAS
+2528 DAAKLLSTAAPAS
-2541 NARTA
+2541 DTRTA
-2546 SALDKLPGMNSQF
+2546 AALNKLPPLNSQF

>member
-17 PPPPPPPPTPEQIQA
+17 PPPPPPPPTPAQKQA
-32 AADAKAKTNAALQT
+32 AADAKTKTDAAIQT

-52 NYIKNGDD
+52 DYINNGDD
-60 STAAQATLDKPLSDV
+60 STAAQDKLDKPLSDV
-75 IGSVQ
+75 INSVQ

-90 PAGDQKKAIEDAAA
+90 PGGGEKKAIEDAADA
-104 EIKKRDP
+104 IKKRDP

-127 EKQDPSQRTA
+127 EKQDLSQRTA

-148 DKLQDAQSIKVTNR
+148 DKLQDAQDIKVTNR
-162 TIAEDKQDSINTAQ
+162 TIAEDKQDSINAAQ
-176 TNLDKAIQDFK
+176 ANLAKAIQDFK
-187 TAIGAELG
+187 TALGGELS

-202 GDNLKAANDAADAL
+202 GDNLKAANDAVDAM
-216 AKAHPDWDN
+216 AKAHPDWDD
-225 GSLAFAKNIA
+225 GSLAFARNIA
-235 TGDAIQYQINHI
+235 TADAIQYQINHI

-258 KALATNDPVQFA
+258 KALATNDPVQLA

-275 RPYASDKNAEQIYEQ
+275 RPYASDPNAEKIYEQ

-315 AQGAL
+315 AEGAL

-335 DPDARDHL
+335 DPDARAHL
-343 YQVAGAPFFN
+343 YEVAGAPFFN

-373 PEDPD
+373 PDDPD
-378 NARKMADST
+378 ANRKMADST
-387 VKYDAVGKWMKDL
+387 VKYDAVGNWMKDL

-430 SGDSSGLMPNGSD
+430 AGADTSGLVPHGSD

-452 AVADSPRFS
+452 AVADSPRFA
-461 SDQSSNDHAQ
+461 SDQSSTDHAQ

-479 NNDAKSFLYSMQTS
+479 NSNAKSFLYSMQTS
-493 GSGGTMPSWVPVQ
+493 GSGGSMPSWVPVQ

-526 KDLPNADMLQRAF
+526 KDLPNVDMLQRAF
-539 DRGNEKVQAKQAE
+539 DRGNEKVQQKQAE

-571 QMSKATFGKDS
+571 QMSKATFGKDT
-582 PIYNDKTQAFTG
+582 PLYNDKAQTFSG
-594 PDADTQRKNYIG
+594 PDSDTQLKNYIG
-606 ASLMIQADNSGAQ
+606 GALMIQADNAGAQ
-619 SSGNTNTAWYT
+619 SSGATGTAWFT
-630 NGNSTKII
+630 GGNSTKVIN
-638 DEVNK
+638 EVNK
-643 EIHDVAGDNA
+643 TIHEAGGDNPT
-653 SVKAIPIAYVDKSAG
+653 VKAIPIAYVDKSAG

-675 QVTGKDGKTHYI
+675 EVADKNGGKPHYI

-701 HNNALSDDGTIYV
+701 HNNALSDGGTIYV
-714 PKNLAGTVAVDSKG
+714 PKNLAGTVSLDSSG

-829 LAGKGLSAVSEAAAA
+829 LAGKGVSALSEAAAA

-880 MSGEQKAESIM
+880 MSGSQKAESIM

-931 KPTEMAPEPTTVAA
+931 KPTEVVPEPTTVAA

-954 TSDPTTEPVI
+954 TTDPTTEPVI
-964 TQAGGKTTEPG
+964 TQAGGKTTEPAG
-975 STTTAGNE
+975 TTAGND

-996 IDPTTGK
+996 TAPIDPVTGK
-1003 PKTAGDPATEPGK
+1003 PKAAGDPVTEPGK
-1016 TGTGDEGNPTN
+1016 TGTPGDESNPTKP
-1027 TGPARPSRPLP
+1027 GPTRPSRPLP

-1083 TDGTTT
+1083 TDGTTN
-1089 GRHPRGVGV
+1089 GRHPRGIGV
-1098 RRLASALSKMS
+1098 RRLAAKLAEMS
-1109 DEQRQLILS
+1109 DEQRRLILS
-1118 KAQFAHDT
+1118 KAEFAHDT

-1161 VDRIQAMFI
+1161 VDRIQALFV

-1175 NFFVKGGTEDAAA
+1175 KFFVKGGTEDAAT
-1188 ALMGKRIL
+1188 ALKDTQRIL
-1196 MVTGFTV
+1196 LVTGFTV
-1203 GRDPTTGRM
+1203 GRDPVSGRA
-1212 LPETDGPVGTGEK
+1212 LPETDGPVGTAEM
-1225 AATLAQA
+1225 AAKLALA
-1232 GYDITVATDS
+1232 GRDMTIATDS
-1242 ANMPVLKAVLDT
+1242 ANMPVVQSVLASLD
-1254 YEGGH
+1254 GGH
-1259 LVKLETFDAKRGQPA
+1259 LVKLEPFDAKRGQPA
-1274 RDAANELLDRVQPE
+1274 RDAANELLDRVQPD

-1303 YLNMRGISVAD
+1303 YLNMRGISVAE
-1314 VNAPKDQIILEANK
+1314 VNAPKDQIVLEANK
-1328 RKGITTVGV
+1328 RTGIVTVGV
-1337 GDGGNEAGMGSLRSK
+1337 GDGGNEAGMGSLRSN
-1352 IPAVTLADGSTV
+1352 IPPVTLADNTTI
-1364 DFASTVPVDFPVTAW
+1364 DFASTVPVKYPVTAW

-1392 LHNMGRMDLM
+1392 LHQMGRMDLM
-1402 PKPEQL
+1402 TTPEEL

-1424 SRKGEASVD
+1424 SRKSEASVD

-1448 DAMHHIPDGKTTF
+1448 EAMNHMPTDKTF
-1461 DEATPN
+1461 DEATPA
-1467 EPFTVAAF
+1467 EPFTFAAF

-1486 NMLAIIKAET
+1486 NMLATIKAQT
-1496 GEDLQ
+1496 GEDLP
-1501 MVPVV
+1501 VAIVV
-1506 DHANAPY
+1506 DHGNAPY
-1513 GPKSPETLI
+1513 GPKSPEALI

-1562 INLIDVTSRA
+1562 IDLIDVTSRA
-1572 MVEHGGD
+1572 IVQHGGD

-1584 ATAGTVKSGA
+1584 ATAGTVKSLA
-1594 YQNKVAELTD
+1594 YQEKVASLSD
-1604 GEITPQAVAAHK
+1604 GTVHPQAVAAHK

-1625 HKSDDPAVKAELQ
+1625 HKSDDPAVKKELQ
-1638 AASDKYV
+1638 AASDLYV

-1682 VDPMEYQ
+1682 VDPMQYQ
-1689 AKALLA
+1689 AKAVLDA
-1695 QIGKDEWHTP
+1695 IGQQEWKVP
-1705 SAAYSTDP
+1705 SAAYSSDP

-1730 LMERPNVPVQ
+1730 LMDLPDVPVQ
-1740 RVRKFGPGKT
+1740 RVRRFGPGRT
-1750 LDDTIPPNPRL
+1750 LDSMIPSNPRL
-1761 EPTPI
+1761 EPSPI
-1766 SNAVMA
+1766 TNAVQA
-1772 MFNPDMA
+1772 LFTGDSA
-1779 RIENPQGVDNA
+1779 RIENPLGIDRA
-1790 GAALQNSNRILVLAG
+1790 AAALQDSNRILVMAG
-1805 SRNAHGAVDTDGIAG
+1805 ARNAHGAVDTDGIAG
-1820 AAVFGHDMQAAGKH
+1820 AAVFGHDMQAAGKS
-1834 VVYAVPHEAV
+1834 VVYVVPHEAV

-1855 AAVNDYSIVPFD
+1855 AAVNDYSIVPFN
-1867 AAPGEQARTAAQ
+1867 AEPGEQARTTAQ
-1879 DLLNGESP
+1879 DLIDQASP

-1892 INVHGRNADGRYIDQ
+1892 INVHGRNSENRYVDQ
-1907 NGTDVTDQTV
+1907 NGNDVTDQTV
-1917 PLDEVAVAGWKADG
+1917 PLDEVAIAGWKTDG
-1931 VTTIGVGS
+1931 VTTIGLGS

-1964 DPRSVVPSD
+1964 DPRSVVPAD

-1991 ALKAAG
+1991 VLEAAG

-2002 STHQQHMDALTASAH
+2002 TTHQQHMDALNATASA
-2017 AGAVD
+2017 GAID
-2022 GVTGNATGTVGG
+2022 GATGQATGTVGG

-2056 VPPPTTASASGPKG
+2056 VPPPTPASATGPKG
-2070 PEGPTG
+2070 PEGPQ
-2076 PTGPEGPKGP
+2076 P
-2086 NADNPAPGTQ
+2086 DNSAPGTQ
-2096 PTGSKTTEPTTAA
+2096 PTTPAIKTSEA
-2109 KTNETGD
+2109 GD
-2116 DGNGTPPT
+2116 DGNGTPPS
-2124 EPDSAANAGEP
+2124 EPDSAASAGEP

-2181 FMYRGSIAALRAN
+2181 FMYRGGIAALRAN
-2194 KTRAINEQLGKL
+2194 KTRAVSDQVGKL
-2206 GTEDSAAAL
+2206 GTEDSDSAL
-2215 AWLKTNVRDQAGRWG
+2215 AWLKTNMSDHGRRWG
-2230 LSKPDRAAIGEAL
+2230 VTKGDRQTIADAVAR
-2243 DHFQANPDALS
+2243 FQDNPDAL
-2254 AALSK
+2254 AGALSK
-2259 KGNPDAQTDRDVQ
+2259 VDDPKAKDDPDVQ
-2272 RLQALTSAPAKLLS
+2272 ALLALKGAPGKLLS
-2286 PKSAIGRANDTLQLL
+2286 PKSPVGRANDTLQLL

-2387 MHTNSPALGA
+2387 MHTNSPAMGA

-2429 ALPGGVILGVAA
+2429 MLPGGVILGVAA

-2449 FAPNQAAK
+2449 FVPNQAAK
-2457 PAVAQAQSNGNGQDQ
+2457 PAVAQVQANGNGQDQ
-2472 NLQPTVTLP
+2472 NDQPITAFP
-2481 LPPDMQGVS
+2481 LPDMQGVS
-2490 GDVLRANAPPALPSV
+2490 GDLLRANAPHALPSI
-2505 GTATSPQYA
+2505 GPGALPQYA
-2514 IVGPGDTLWQLSAA
+2514 IVGPGGTLWQLSAA
-2528 DAAKLLGTTGPAS
+2528 DSAKLLGTTGPAS
-2541 NARTA
+2541 DARTA
-2546 SALDKLPGMNSQF
+2546 AALDKLAPMNSQF

>member
-17 PPPPPPPPTPEQIQA
+17 PPPKPQPTPAQQQA
-32 AADAKAKTNAALQT
+32 AANAQTKTDAAIQT
-46 ANTAVN
+46 ANGAVN
-52 NYIKNGDD
+52 NYINNGDD
-60 STAAQATLDKPLSDV
+60 SDAAKAKLDQPLSDV
-75 IGSVQ
+75 INTVQ
-80 NELRRQADEA
+80 NELRLQADQAA
-90 PAGDQKKAIEDAAA
+90 PGDEKQAVENAANA
-104 EIKKRDP
+104 IKKRDP
-111 DAKWLDKIV
+111 NAQWLDKIV

-127 EKQDPSQRTA
+127 EKQDPSQRAA
-137 SEARDGVLDAQ
+137 SEARDGVIDAQ
-148 DKLQDAQSIKVTNR
+148 DKLQQAQSVKVTSR
-162 TIAEDKQDSINTAQ
+162 IAAEDKGASVSAAQ
-176 TNLDKAIQDFK
+176 ADLDKAIQTFK
-187 TAIGAELG
+187 TAIGSELAG
-195 TYENFGS
+195 YENFGT
-202 GDNLKAANDAADAL
+202 GDNLKAANDAVDAL
-216 AKAHPDWDN
+216 AKAHPDWDD
-225 GSLAFAKNIA
+225 GSLAFAKHIA

-275 RPYASDKNAEQIYEQ
+275 RPYANDKNAEQIYEQ

-329 VSVTSA
+329 VSVSGA
-335 DPDARDHL
+335 DTEARDNL
-343 YQVAGAPFFN
+343 FQVAGEPYFG

-358 FNKQISDLTQVYKYN
+358 FNKQITDLTQVYKYN
-373 PEDPD
+373 PDDPD
-378 NARKMADST
+378 ANRKMADST
-387 VKYDAVGKWMKDL
+387 VKYDAVGKWMKDI

-407 VANNLLTTVED
+407 VASNLLSTVEG
-418 RFNDNGHWFQSN
+418 RFNDNKHWFQSN
-430 SGDSSGLMPNGSD
+430 AGADTSGLMPNGSD

-452 AVADSPRFS
+452 AVADSPRFA
-461 SDQSSNDHAQ
+461 SDQPSTDHAQ

-479 NNDAKSFLYSMQTS
+479 NANAKSFLYSMQTS
-493 GSGGTMPSWVPVQ
+493 GSGGSMPSWVPVQ

-513 GATVTDA
+513 GATVTNA

-526 KDLPNADMLQRAF
+526 KDLPNVDMLQRAF
-539 DRGNEKVQAKQAE
+539 DRGNEKVQQKQAE
-552 ADYKTFQSD
+552 ADYNTFQSD
-561 QNAGLKNIFG
+561 QNTGLKNIFG
-571 QMSKATFGKDS
+571 QMSKATFGKDT
-582 PIYNDKTQAFTG
+582 PLYNDKAQAFNG
-594 PDADTQRKNYIG
+594 PNADTQLKNYIG
-606 ASLMIQADNSGAQ
+606 GALMIQADNAGAQ
-619 SSGNTNTAWYT
+619 NSGNTSAAWFT
-630 NGNSTKII
+630 NGNSTKVI
-638 DEVNK
+638 DEVSK
-643 EIHDVAGDNA
+643 QIHEVAGDNPT
-653 SVKAIPIAYVDKSAG
+653 VKAIPIAYVDKSAG

-675 QVTGKDGKTHYI
+675 EVTGKDGKTHYI

-692 DYSSLDDYR
+692 DYKDLDDYR
-701 HNNALSDDGTIYV
+701 HNNALSDGGTIYV
-714 PKNLAGTVAVDSKG
+714 PKNLAGSVSMDGKG
-728 IPDVDHFS
+728 IPDVDHYS
-736 AHITTTGQK
+736 AHVTTFGQEV
-745 IRHVVD
+745 RHVVD
-751 IVAGVAT
+751 VVAGVAT
-758 AVGGVILS
+758 AVGGVLLS
-766 VGTFGGASIV
+766 VGSGGTLAVV
-776 GGAMVAVG
+776 GGFMVAAG
-784 TGWIVGESVDH
+784 TGWIVGESIDH

-854 SDLVAGGGG
+854 SDLVAGTGGV
-863 IVMTGA
+863 VMTGA

-897 GQVGATRMLERVG
+897 GQIGATHMLERVG
-910 LSQGT
+910 LSNGAA
-915 ERVGLLNALKN
+915 RNGLLSALKN
-926 NAGRY
+926 NADRY
-931 KPTEMAPEPTTVAA
+931 KPTEMVSEPTTVAA

-954 TSDPTTEPVI
+954 TTDPTIDPVI
-964 TQAGGKTTEPG
+964 LEAGGKPTEPG
-975 STTTAGNE
+975 ST
-983 GKDGTT
+983 GKTGTDT
-989 GKPGTDP
+989 TDP
-996 IDPTTGK
+996 IDPAAKPTNEPTNGTTK
-1003 PKTAGDPATEPGK
+1003 PGEDPSTSSGKTAE
-1016 TGTGDEGNPTN
+1016 EGAPTDA
-1027 TGPARPSRPLP
+1027 GPARPSRPLP
-1038 GALDDLANPEITL
+1038 GALDDLANPEVPL

-1059 ALDAG
+1059 ALDAD
-1064 TQNALSQ
+1064 TQTALSQ

-1083 TDGTTT
+1083 TSGSTN
-1089 GRHPRGVGV
+1089 GHHPHGVGV
-1098 RRLASALSKMS
+1098 RSLAKALAKMS

-1118 KAQFAHDT
+1118 KAEFAHDT

-1161 VDRIQAMFI
+1161 VDRIQALFV

-1175 NFFVKGGTEDAAA
+1175 KFFVKGGTEEAAA
-1188 ALMGKRIL
+1188 KLVDAERIL
-1196 MVTGFTV
+1196 LVTGFTV
-1203 GRDPTTGRM
+1203 GRDPVSGRA
-1212 LPETDGPVGTGEK
+1212 LPETDGPVGTAEL
-1225 AATLAQA
+1225 AAKLALA
-1232 GYDITVATDS
+1232 GRDMTIATDS
-1242 ANMPVLKAVLDT
+1242 ANMPVVQSVLASFD
-1254 YEGGH
+1254 GGH
-1259 LVKLETFDAKRGQPA
+1259 LVKLEPFDAKRGQPA
-1274 RDAANELLDRVQPE
+1274 RDAANALLDRLQPD

-1303 YLNMRGISVAD
+1303 YLNMRGISVAE

-1328 RKGITTVGV
+1328 RKGVITVGV
-1337 GDGGNEAGMGSLRSK
+1337 GDGGNEAGMGSLRSN
-1352 IPAVTLADGSTV
+1352 IPPVKLADDTTI
-1364 DFASTVPVDFPVTAW
+1364 DFASTVPVDHPVTAW

-1392 LHNMGRMDLM
+1392 LHRMGRMDLM
-1402 PKPEQL
+1402 TTPEEL

-1424 SRKGEASVD
+1424 SRKSEASVD

-1448 DAMHHIPDGKTTF
+1448 EAMNHMPTDKTF
-1461 DEATPN
+1461 DEATPT
-1467 EPFTVAAF
+1467 EPFTFAAF

-1486 NMLAIIKAET
+1486 NMLATIKAQT
-1496 GEDLQ
+1496 GEDLP
-1501 MVPVV
+1501 VAIVV

-1513 GPKSPETLI
+1513 GPKSPEALI

-1549 AFPKALDNVDVPV
+1549 AFPKALDNVNVPV
-1562 INLIDVTSRA
+1562 IDLIDVTSRA
-1572 MVEHGGD
+1572 IVQHGGD

-1604 GEITPQAVAAHK
+1604 GDIHPQAVAAHK

-1625 HKSDDPAVKAELQ
+1625 HKSDDPMVKEELQ
-1638 AASDKYV
+1638 AASDLYV
-1645 SELDP
+1645 SELDS

-1682 VDPMEYQ
+1682 VDPMQYQ
-1689 AKALLA
+1689 AKAVLDA
-1695 QIGKDEWHTP
+1695 IGQQEWHVP
-1705 SAAYSTDP
+1705 SAAYSTGP

-1730 LMERPNVPVQ
+1730 LMELPDVPVQ
-1740 RVRKFGPGKT
+1740 RVRRFGPGKT
-1750 LDDTIPPNPRL
+1750 LDSVIPSNPRL
-1761 EPTPI
+1761 EPSPI
-1766 SNAVMA
+1766 TNAVQA
-1772 MFNPDMA
+1772 LFTGNSA
-1779 RIENPQGVDNA
+1779 RIENPLGIDRA
-1790 GAALQNSNRILVLAG
+1790 AAALQDSHRILVLAG
-1805 SRNAHGAVDTDGIAG
+1805 ARNAHGAVDTDGIAG
-1820 AAVFGHDMQAAGKH
+1820 AAVFGHDMQAAGKSI
-1834 VVYAVPHEAV
+1834 VYVVPHDAV

-1867 AAPGEQARTAAQ
+1867 AQHGEQARTVAQ
-1879 DLLNGESP
+1879 ELLDGANGAPP

-1892 INVHGRNADGRYIDQ
+1892 INVHGRNAENRYVDQ
-1907 NGTDVTDQTV
+1907 NGNDVTDQTV
-1917 PLDEVAVAGWKADG
+1917 PLDEVAIAGWKRDG

-1952 APQVTLPDGTVV
+1952 APLVTLPDGSVV
-1964 DPRSVVPSD
+1964 DPRSVVPAD
-1973 HYVSASNSN
+1973 HYVSASNAN

-1991 ALKAAG
+1991 VLEAAG

-2002 STHQQHMDALTASAH
+2002 TTHQQHMDALQATAN

-2022 GVTGNATGTVGG
+2022 GATGQATATVGG
-2034 HDSNTYQTV
+2034 QDSNAYQTV
-2043 VQMINLAAGKKPD
+2043 VQMINLAAGKKPGT
-2056 VPPPTTASASGPKG
+2056 PPSAASASGPNG
-2070 PEGPTG
+2070 PI
-2076 PTGPEGPKGP
+2076 GPKGP
-2086 NADNPAPGTQ
+2086 APDGPRGTEPDTAAPPVHATGNADG
-2096 PTGSKTTEPTTAA
+2096 
-2109 KTNETGD
+2109 
-2116 DGNGTPPT
+2116 GNGTPPT

-2157 SSATLTGSAAT
+2157 SSATLTGTHAT
-2168 HAVFDPSVTSPLS
+2168 SAVFDPSVTSPLS

-2194 KTRAINEQLGKL
+2194 KTRAINAQVGKL
-2206 GTEDSAAAL
+2206 GTEDSGSAL
-2215 AWLKTNVRDQAGRWG
+2215 TWLKTNLSDHGRRWG
-2230 LSKPDRAAIGEAL
+2230 VTKGDRQTIAEAVAR
-2243 DHFQANPDALS
+2243 FQDNPDALT
-2254 AALSK
+2254 AALGK
-2259 KGNPDAQTDRDVQ
+2259 VDDPKAKDDPDVQ
-2272 RLQALTSAPAKLLS
+2272 ALLALKGAPGKLLS
-2286 PKSAIGRANDTLQLL
+2286 PKSPVGRANDTLQLL

-2387 MHTNSPALGA
+2387 MHTNSPAMGA

-2409 ALRIAGDLMPK
+2409 ALRLAGDLMPK

-2457 PAVAQAQSNGNGQDQ
+2457 PAVAQLQANGNVNPNGQDQ
-2472 NLQPTVTLP
+2472 NNPPIATIP
-2481 LPPDMQGVS
+2481 LPDMQGVS
-2490 GDVLRANAPPALPSV
+2490 GDVLRANAPGALPSV
-2505 GTATSPQYA
+2505 GMATSPQYA

-2541 NARTA
+2541 DARTVA
-2546 SALDKLPGMNSQF
+2546 ALDKLPAMNGEF